1 MTKELELEIHQLNLL
16 RDQQVNS
23 LRLRE
28 DEIGKLLLDK
38 CLLEEE
44 KASISSQLEA
54 ITQKSLESLSF

>member
-1 MTKELELEIHQLNLL
+1 MTKELELEINQLNLI

-38 CLLEEE
+38 LLLEEE
-44 KASISSQLEA
+44 KAFLSSQLEA

>member
-1 MTKELELEIHQLNLL
+1 MTKELELEINQLNLI

-38 CLLEEE
+38 RLLEEE
-44 KASISSQLEA
+44 KASLSSQLEA